1 MPVCVPIVYRWL
13 LDSAFGFSVLCL
25 CMLPGSRFI
34 AYARPLA
41 DTCVIG

>member
-13 LDSAFGFSVLCL
+13 LDSAFGFSVLC
-25 CMLPGSRFI
+25 MLAGSRFI

-41 DTCVIG
+41 GTCVIG